1 MSKELIHYIYFNQ
14 IANPPLSLLPEPQPQ
29 EPVSCEPE
37 QAHKIIS
44 STPTSILITVP
55 MEVETNDLKVL
66 VIFSMKLMEGEDDI
80 NKEYQGLSY
89 FP

>member
-1 MSKELIHYIYFNQ
+1 MSKELIHYIYSNH
-14 IANPPLSLLPEPQPQ
+14 IANPPLLLLPEPQPQ
-29 EPVSCEPE
+29 EPVSYEPE

-44 STPTSILITVP
+44 STPTSILINVP
-55 MEVETNDLKVL
+55 MEVETNELKVL

-80 NKEYQGLSY
+80 NKECQGLSY